1 MIDHQSRRY
10 KRGASHYWAET
21 CAGIAC
27 HWCGMRAH
35 WSGAREP
42 CAFPAGAMAG
52 VAPERLPDPMADVV
66 SEFEGERT
74 LVR

>member
-21 CAGIAC
+21 GQGVAC

-35 WSGAREP
+35 WAGSRLP
-42 CAFPAGAMAG
+42 CAFPSGG
-52 VAPERLPDPMADVV
+52 KKGPAPRRVERPEVEVESVID
-66 SEFEGERT
+66 SEKA
-74 LVR
+74 VRW